1 MRAVP
6 VGVYAVIHQ
15 FICGISFPSPAQLVS
30 FTPQQPEK
38 LLLEHYCALLK
49 RHVSLCLCSA
59 LVNRAVWVS
68 RKKQALSL
76 LQRLHRKA
84 ESFPAHLAF
93 RIIHMHEPT
102 MWLGLFILFLSQTL
116 CYFTSC
122 LCAILSGEIQ
132 NLWINRHLASR
143 LKL

>member
-116 CYFTSC
+116 ATLQAVFVPYFQGKSK
-122 LCAILSGEIQ
+122 ISG
-132 NLWINRHLASR
+132 
-143 LKL
+143 

>member
-1 MRAVP
+1 MRVVP
-6 VGVYAVIHQ
+6 VGLYAVINE
-15 FICGISFPSPAQLVS
+15 FICGISFPPPAQLVS
-30 FTPQQPEK
+30 FASQQPEK
-38 LLLEHYCALLK
+38 LLLELCCALVK
-49 RHVSLCLCSA
+49 RHVSLCLCSI

-68 RKKQALSL
+68 RKKQASSL

-84 ESFPAHLAF
+84 ESFLAYLSF

-102 MWLGLFILFLSQTL
+102 MWLRLFILFFITDS